1 MSKHLES
8 EAAFEASVKGYLYRQ
23 FMLHRKPLPAGTRL
37 DGQVG
42 VITGLSTGIGLD
54 AARQLLDLGVSHLVL
69 SGRTLEKGARAAEPL
84 RRAQPAAKVEVWP
97 VEMES
102 YKTLAAFAERCR
114 TLPRLDFVILNA
126 GLNTPARRVS
136 AETGHEQL
144 FQVNCVST
152 ALLSILL
159 LPVLEEKKKQN
170 CRGPEASQKPP
181 VLSIVSSDG
190 ALYASIKG
198 LGSVFAEF
206 DDPDQF
212 KFPRQ
217 YLNSKLALV
226 LFVAKLAE
234 QVDPNKVIV
243 HTVHPGLVGGT
254 DIGRTIAP
262 GWIKSFLV
270 ALVMFPMARS
280 TPVGASTYVDA
291 VVTKGVES
299 HGSYISDWS
308 IRPYPPVMY
317 TSEGERLREKLWAEM
332 MEEFAF
338 ADARRIIASM
348 SS

>member
-8 EAAFEASVKGYLYRQ
+8 EAAFEASVKGLLYRQ
-23 FMLHRKPLPAGTRL
+23 WMTRRPPLPAGTRL

-42 VITGLSTGIGLD
+42 LITGSSAGLGLE
-54 AARQLLDLGVSHLVL
+54 AARGE
-69 SGRTLEKGARAAEPL
+69 TAAEPL
-84 RRAQPAAKVEVWP
+84 RRAHPTAKVEVWP
-97 VEMES
+97 LDMES
-102 YKTLAAFAERCR
+102 SKSLAAFAERCR
-114 TLPRLDFVILNA
+114 TLPRLNFAILNA
-126 GLNTPARRVS
+126 GVHTPECRLS
-136 AETGHEQL
+136 AETGHEQV
-144 FQVNCVST
+144 FQVNCLST
-152 ALLSILL
+152 ALLAILL
-159 LPVLEEKKKQN
+159 LPVLEETKKKRQ
-170 CRGPEASQKPP
+170 EPP

-198 LGSVFAEF
+198 LGPVFGEF
-206 DDPDQF
+206 DDPEQF
-212 KFPRQ
+212 AFPRQ

-234 QVDPNKVIV
+234 QVDPEKVVV

-254 DIGRTIAP
+254 DIARTIAP
-262 GWIKSFLV
+262 GWIKSTL
-270 ALVMFPMARS
+270 LSLLMYPLARS

-291 VVTKGVES
+291 VAAKGVES
-299 HGSYISDWS
+299 HGSYLSEWS

-317 TSEGERLREKLWAEM
+317 TPEGEGLQEKLWTEM